1 MKRAIRAIA
10 AARFLLAPLLASST
24 EIYLCEA
31 YAGGQFW
38 ASNHCNQHK
47 ALIKRI
53 ANVPDSIPFNQQ
65 VDLARQQLNS
75 ATGSGASGGSGGT
88 TRTTTTTTTT
98 SSSGGN
104 PAAARK
110 AECAALESQISNY
123 ESMARQPQSAQTQ
136 DWISEQ
142 KRKLRDRQFSIKC

>member
-1 MKRAIRAIA
+1 MKKAIRTIA
-10 AARFLLAPLLASST
+10 MAGLLLTPLLASST

-53 ANVPDSIPFNQQ
+53 ANVPDSIPFSQQ

-75 ATGSGASGGSGGT
+75 ATGSGSSGSSGGT
-88 TRTTTTTTTT
+88 TRSTTTT
-98 SSSGGN
+98 STSSSSGN

-110 AECAALESQISNY
+110 AECAALEAQISNY

-142 KRKLRDRQFSIKC
+142 QRKARDRQFSIKC